1 MRLLLVA
8 HNFLPAH
15 AAGTEVYT
23 GQLARALHA
32 RGHDVHLLTTE
43 KDVARPDGSVLR
55 RQWEGLEVTELT
67 NNLFHSSFEETWANP
82 RMEALFAAEL
92 ERLKPDLVHFHHL
105 LYLSLGCVERAV
117 AAGLPV
123 FFTLHDF
130 WLQCARF
137 GQRLHPDGQICERI
151 DFARCGSCLATFK
164 FRQSRLEQ
172 VTGRALA
179 LLRSGTGIDLSA
191 AAKRAAARMR
201 GNGDGAPAGPDE
213 RLVTQMAGLAAERDR
228 AMRARVLPGVVR
240 FLAPSRFLR
249 ERFLEWG
256 IAPEHIVH
264 VPTGLDRERFPANL
278 RQRRAG
284 ESTPLRVAFLG
295 TYARHK
301 APHLVLEAWARLPA
315 ALRERARLELRG
327 PLTQDAEYIA
337 RLHTLAAQCGAQ
349 VLPALERKDVPA
361 YVANLDLLIVPS
373 VWYENS
379 PMVIH
384 EALSLETPL
393 LVSNLGGMAE
403 LVEVG
408 RSGEHFAVGDDAD
421 LAAKLAEFLAQ
432 PAKLSAL
439 YRGGLGL
446 PSMDD
451 HAREVERI
459 YAAGRAKGARA

>member
-23 GQLARALHA
+23 GQLARSLRAL
-32 RGHDVHLLTTE
+32 GHDVHLLTTE

-55 RQWEGLEVTELT
+55 REWEGLEVTELT

-92 ERLKPDLVHFHHL
+92 ERLRPDLVHFHHL
-105 LYLSLGCVERAV
+105 LYLSIGCVERAV
-117 AAGLPV
+117 AAGIPV
-123 FFTLHDF
+123 CFTLHDF

-179 LLRSGTGIDLSA
+179 LLRTSTGLDLSG
-191 AAKRAAARMR
+191 AAKRAAANLRKK
-201 GNGDGAPAGPDE
+201 GAAPAGEPDE
-213 RLVTQMAGLAAERDR
+213 RLVERMASLAAERDR
-228 AMRARVLPGVVR
+228 TMRERVLPGVVQ

-264 VPTGLDRERFPANL
+264 VPTGLDRERFPADL
-278 RQRRAG
+278 RTRRAG
-284 ESTPLRVAFLG
+284 ESSPLRVAFLG

-301 APHLVLEAWARLPA
+301 APHLVLEAWASLPA
-315 ALRERARLELRG
+315 ELRERARLELRG
-327 PLTQDAEYIA
+327 PLTQDAEYIE
-337 RLHTLAAQCGAQ
+337 RLHTLAAGCGAE
-349 VLPALERKDVPA
+349 VLPALERKDVPG
-361 YVANLDLLIVPS
+361 YVAQLDLLIVPS

-408 RSGEHFAVGDDAD
+408 RSGEHFAVGDAHD
-421 LAAKLAEFLAQ
+421 LAAKLEGFLAR
-432 PAKLSAL
+432 PERLSAL

-459 YAAGRAKGARA
+459 YARVRAQVGRA

>member
-23 GQLARALHA
+23 GQLARSLQAL
-32 RGHDVHLLTTE
+32 GHDVHLLATE
-43 KDVARPDGSVLR
+43 KDVARPDGSVVR

-67 NNLFHSSFEETWANP
+67 NNLFHASFEETWSNP

-92 ERLKPDLVHFHHL
+92 ERLRPDVVHFHHL
-105 LYLSLGCVERAV
+105 LYLSIGCVERAV
-117 AAGLPV
+117 AAGVPV

-137 GQRLHPDGQICERI
+137 GQRLHPDGEICHRI
-151 DFARCGSCLATFK
+151 DFERCGSCLATFK

-179 LLRSGTGIDLSA
+179 LLKSGTGLDLSA
-191 AAKRAAARMR
+191 AAKRAAASVRK
-201 GNGDGAPAGPDE
+201 NSGATPAEPDAQRSAE
-213 RLVTQMAGLAAERDR
+213 MAQLAATRDR
-228 AMRARVLPGVVR
+228 AMRERVLPGVVQ

-264 VPTGLDRERFPANL
+264 VPTGLDRERFPAHL
-278 RQRRAG
+278 RRRRAG

-315 ALRERARLELRG
+315 ALRERASLELRG
-327 PLTQDAEYIA
+327 PATQDAEYIGN
-337 RLHTLAAQCGAQ
+337 LHTLAAQCGAAL
-349 VLPALERKDVPA
+349 LPALERKDVPD
-361 YVANLDLLIVPS
+361 YVAGLDLLVVPS

-393 LVSNLGGMAE
+393 VVSNLGGMAE
-403 LVEVG
+403 LVEPG
-408 RSGEHFAVGDDAD
+408 RSGEHFAVGDAAD
-421 LAAKLAEFLAQ
+421 LAAKLESLLAR
-432 PAKLSAL
+432 PERLSAL

-446 PSMDD
+446 PSMED
-451 HAREVERI
+451 HAREVERL
-459 YAAGRAKGARA
+459 YGRARSRGPRA